1 MNAVELECP
10 KVQGLGTQLDPWH
23 SNELGQVIAD
33 FLSGKVVEGLGG
45 ENLDGLYEDGFAQC
59 CRVTSCS
66 KLLEVSAGSRGVV
79 GMVSGQVAND
89 DVGVKR
95 RHGVVGR
102 RELLSAQLLQ
112 RQSQSSRYLYAA
124 G

>member
-1 MNAVELECP
+1 
-10 KVQGLGTQLDPWH
+10 
-23 SNELGQVIAD
+23 
-33 FLSGKVVEGLGG
+33 
-45 ENLDGLYEDGFAQC
+45 
-59 CRVTSCS
+59 
-66 KLLEVSAGSRGVV
+66 
-79 GMVSGQVAND
+79 VAND